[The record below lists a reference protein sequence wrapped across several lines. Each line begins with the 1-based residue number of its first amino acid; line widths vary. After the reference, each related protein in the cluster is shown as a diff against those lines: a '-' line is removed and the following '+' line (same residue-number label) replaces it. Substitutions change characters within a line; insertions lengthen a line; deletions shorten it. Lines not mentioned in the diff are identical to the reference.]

1 MKLVLFT
8 TANGRK
14 ARLRLGAGAVAA
26 IFGCMVAVAVSASWF
41 AFKYGQDTR
50 RPYSEEW
57 RKELAHYRL
66 QLQTSEDQAR
76 TEVNALASRLGQ
88 LQAQVIRLNALG
100 DRLVTDA
107 GLDQGEFDFSRPPG
121 LGGPGPVASDN
132 DQISADDFMSDMDRL
147 SEELRTRETQL
158 SVLES
163 LYRNRELEQDAAP
176 VGRPVRQGWISS
188 YFGKRVDPFTGREAF
203 HEGLDIAGKPGS
215 DVVAIA
221 DGVVTWSGWRYGYG
235 RMVEVKHGNGYV
247 TRYGHN
253 QRNLVQAGDVV
264 HRGQTLALM
273 GSSGRS
279 TGPHVHLEVLKNDR
293 HINPLQF
300 VLRRRHYE
308 QTQ

>member
-1 MKLVLFT
+1 MAALGGVVAM
-8 TANGRK
+8 TA
-14 ARLRLGAGAVAA
+14 L
-26 IFGCMVAVAVSASWF
+26 ASWS
-41 AFKYGQDTR
+41 AFKYGQETR
-50 RPYSEEW
+50 RPYSDEW
-57 RKELAHYRL
+57 RRELADYRR

-121 LGGPGPVASDN
+121 LGGPSPTATDN
-132 DQISADDFMSDMDRL
+132 EQISTDDFMADMDRL
-147 SEELRTRETQL
+147 SDELRTRETQL

-163 LYRNRELEQDAAP
+163 LYRNRELERDASP
-176 VGRPVRQGWISS
+176 VGRPVLQGWISS
-188 YFGKRVDPFTGREAF
+188 YFGKRVDPFTGRETF

-247 TRYGHN
+247 TRYAHN

-264 HRGQTLALM
+264 RRGQTLALM

-308 QTQ
+308 QTH